1 MNVSSFSYLYTTYYK
16 SSFLFV
22 KSYVRNDMA
31 TEDIVSESL
40 INLWETVKKEPVEHP
55 RALLV
60 TMLKHNALNYLKHLD
75 VRQAAMQ
82 SISFGMVRDL
92 DYRISTL
99 QACEPEEI
107 FSDEISAIVERT
119 LLSLPE
125 QTRRV
130 FEMSRY
136 EHLSVKEIAEQLSL
150 TPKSIEYHITQS
162 LKVLRIFQRHERG

>member
-1 MNVSSFSYLYTTYYK
+1 M
-16 SSFLFV
+16 
-22 KSYVRNDMA
+22 RNDMA

-60 TMLKHNALNYLKHLD
+60 TMLKHNALNYLKHQD

-82 SISFGMVRDL
+82 SISSGMVRDL

-162 LKVLRIFQRHERG
+162 LKVLRIALKDYLPVFYLFL